1 MEGERDKADHTPVGE
16 LGTLA
21 EERTG
26 AGGGVC
32 GGMEAGRCG
41 GGGGEE
47 ERSGGDGGGGGE
59 EGRVGRVREEGE
71 ERTERYGNIVCYCG
85 ERDE

>member
-1 MEGERDKADHTPVGE
+1 MEGERDKARSHTCWGVGD
-16 LGTLA
+16 LA